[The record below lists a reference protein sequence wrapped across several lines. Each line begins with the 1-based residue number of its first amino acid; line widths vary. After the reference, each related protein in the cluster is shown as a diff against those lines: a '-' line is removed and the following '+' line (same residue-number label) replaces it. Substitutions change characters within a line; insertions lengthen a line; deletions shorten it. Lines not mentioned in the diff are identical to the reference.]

1 VEDEIRPTIVTLPE
15 FISPAVPKSR
25 FLRTTRLG
33 EERITRYSNSGE
45 VAMNPRIN
53 YNHHSPELIKKLFE
67 LSQLS
72 AQSSLGPTLTDLV
85 HIRASQLNGC
95 AFCLDMH
102 VKEAK
107 IHGERELRLYHIAI
121 WRESPLFSDKERAAL
136 EWTEAVT
143 RLSAHI
149 PDSLYEQVRVYL
161 SEKEMADL
169 TFAIGIINFWNR
181 LNISSPTTPGSL
193 DAMLGLAKAELK

>member
-1 VEDEIRPTIVTLPE
+1 M
-15 FISPAVPKSR
+15 SQ
-25 FLRTTRLG
+25 
-33 EERITRYSNSGE
+33 
-45 VAMNPRIN
+45 RIN
-53 YNHHSPELIKKLFE
+53 YNQHSPELIKKLLE
-67 LSQLS
+67 LSQLN
-72 AQSSLGPTLTDLV
+72 AQGSLGPTLTDLV

-107 IHGERELRLYHIAI
+107 IHGERELRLHHLTI

-136 EWTEAVT
+136 EWTEALT
-143 RLSAHI
+143 KLGAHI
-149 PDSLYEQVRVYL
+149 PDSVYEQAHAHL

-181 LNISSPTTPGSL
+181 LNIGSPTTPGSL
-193 DAMLGLAKAELK
+193 DTMLGLAHAGLT

>member
-1 VEDEIRPTIVTLPE
+1 
-15 FISPAVPKSR
+15 
-25 FLRTTRLG
+25 
-33 EERITRYSNSGE
+33 
-45 VAMNPRIN
+45 MNPRIN
-53 YNHHSPELIKKLFE
+53 YNQHSPDLIKKLLE

-72 AQSSLGPTLTDLV
+72 AQGSLGPTLTDLV

-107 IHGERELRLYHIAI
+107 IHGERELRLYHISI

-143 RLSAHI
+143 TLAAHV
-149 PDSLYEQVRVYL
+149 PDSVYEQVRAHL

-169 TFAIGIINFWNR
+169 TFAIGIINVWNR
-181 LNISSPTTPGSL
+181 LNISSRTTPGSL
-193 DAMLGLAKAELK
+193 DAMLGLTHAGLN

>member
-1 VEDEIRPTIVTLPE
+1 
-15 FISPAVPKSR
+15 
-25 FLRTTRLG
+25 
-33 EERITRYSNSGE
+33 
-45 VAMNPRIN
+45 MNPRIN
-53 YNHHSPELIKKLFE
+53 YNQHSPGLIKKLFE

-72 AQSSLGPTLTDLV
+72 SQGSLGPTLTDLV

-107 IHGERELRLYHIAI
+107 IHGESELRLYHLSI
-121 WRESPLFSDKERAAL
+121 WRESPLFSEKERAAL

-143 RLSAHI
+143 KLSAPL
-149 PDSLYEQVRVYL
+149 PDGLYEHARTCL

-181 LNISSPTTPGSL
+181 LNISSPVTPGSL
-193 DAMLGLAKAELK
+193 DAMLGLTAAGLQSVS